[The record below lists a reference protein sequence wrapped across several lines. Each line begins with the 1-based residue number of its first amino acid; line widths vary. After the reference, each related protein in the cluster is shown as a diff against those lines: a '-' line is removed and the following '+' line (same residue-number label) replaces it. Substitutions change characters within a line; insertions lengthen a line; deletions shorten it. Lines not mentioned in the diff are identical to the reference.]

1 MSFPSNFVRHFTTEI
16 WSLYGVGATIIL
28 VRLADRTRRRN
39 IGPDDWVALQLIFWY
54 TLLTVA
60 FYKIVNG
67 GGSNFMSDEEIA
79 ALTPETTAM
88 RVIGSKWVLVSEQA
102 MIFTIWSCK
111 IIMLLVYRR
120 LTSGLKQERWIKLVA
135 AWVVIG
141 FIAVQV
147 ALFAS
152 CRPFTAYWSVPALH
166 GQSTMPSLCYLL
178 PLPDPPPQTLP
189 DPLTFPDQCWSYF
202 TYSYVFAVFN
212 ITADVFTLIVGLPLL
227 FSVQCPWQQKVPLIV
242 VFGMGLFVIAA
253 AIANKLYALDP
264 NLLSFDYALWYNREA
279 AVCVY
284 VTNLPV
290 IYSLLREV
298 FPAIQ
303 RWGMTTDVSAGKA
316 YTYNSRAAGKSLRSM
331 MKGGTMD
338 IEAIEDSGDLG
349 GIQQTHQ
356 VIIEEEGIPG
366 LREQVAEAVRTNGGM
381 FDASGGRSRAQVT
394 SEKQY

>member
-1 MSFPSNFVRHFTTEI
+1 MSFPPDFIRHFTTEI
-16 WSLYGVGATIIL
+16 WCLYGVGAAIIL

-39 IGPDDWVALQLIFWY
+39 IGADDWVALQLIFWY

-67 GGSNFMSDEEIA
+67 GGSNFMTDEEIA

-88 RVIGSKWVLVSEQA
+88 RILGSKWVLVSEQA

-135 AWVVIG
+135 AWVVVG

-166 GQSTMPSLCYLL
+166 
-178 PLPDPPPQTLP
+178 
-189 DPLTFPDQCWSYF
+189 DQCWSYF

-298 FPAIQ
+298 FPSIQ

-316 YTYNSRAAGKSLRSM
+316 YAYNSRAAAKSLRSM

-338 IEAIEDSGDLG
+338 IEAIEDSGDLR

-381 FDASGGRSRAQVT
+381 FDANGGRSRAQVT